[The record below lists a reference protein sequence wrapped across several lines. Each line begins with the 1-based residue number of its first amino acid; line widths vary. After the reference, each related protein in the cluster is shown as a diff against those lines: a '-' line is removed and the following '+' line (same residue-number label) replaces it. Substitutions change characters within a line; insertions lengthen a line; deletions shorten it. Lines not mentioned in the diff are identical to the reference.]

1 MLAKCLQTMLEA
13 RFPEGGMTRLERRIA
28 NYVDPRFVFFWLS
41 KLCILWQCK
50 RTIPPR
56 FKGCHLSLWNWL
68 SRTKDEMEA
77 KYMVE
82 EVVEPVEVQLPDPA
96 LSPTSK
102 LIHNNEN
109 GDRCPVSVA
118 ARNQEIRVVRE
129 SWPRCV
135 GLLETPSS

>member
-1 MLAKCLQTMLEA
+1 MFAKCLQTMLEA
-13 RFPEGGMTRLERRIA
+13 RFPERGMTWLERRIA
-28 NYVDPRFVFFWLS
+28 NYLDPRLS
-41 KLCILWQCK
+41 KLCILWRCK

-68 SRTKDEMEA
+68 RRTKEEMEA
-77 KYMVE
+77 KYMAE
-82 EVVEPVEVQLPDPA
+82 EIAEPVEVDLPDPA

-118 ARNQEIRVVRE
+118 AGNQEIGVVRE
-129 SWPRCV
+129 SWQRC
-135 GLLETPSS
+135 